1 MLRVAH
7 FSDLHYA
14 GTTLPEV
21 DRCFS
26 FAVDQA
32 IARGVDCAVI
42 SGDATDHAL
51 EVHAPAVAALARALR
66 RLADHCPVLILQG
79 TFSHE
84 PPGALNL
91 FRLLGGRYRVHV
103 ADRLQQVA
111 LDRDGGWR
119 ASDGWR
125 FEGIPPG
132 ARALFS
138 CLPTVNKAVVAAAV
152 GATEAATAVG
162 EQLALLLR
170 ALAAG
175 NEAARAAGVPTL
187 GVSHGTVYGCVTEHG
202 VPMAGFD
209 HEFTTGSLFGAGA
222 QAFLLG
228 HIHKHQ
234 SWQQDGRVIAYAG
247 SIGRL
252 HYGEEGDKG
261 FLLWT
266 VGAASACFEL
276 IATPA
281 RRTVEISFE
290 GRPNLDELE
299 RVARTMDVTG
309 AFVRVRWTV
318 PEEDRHEVD
327 RAAIERLFGTAAEVK
342 LEGRVIPVVRT
353 RAAGISQEASI
364 AAKIAVWARLTEAAP
379 KPLLACLEA
388 LQTHAPE
395 EIAGNIIERATG
407 AQGAIP
413 AAATAANGQTGTIPA
428 QGAGRSASRS
438 LDPQEERETLE
449 VVFAQGGE
457 AHS

>member
-1 MLRVAH
+1 M
-7 FSDLHYA
+7 
-14 GTTLPEV
+14 
-21 DRCFS
+21 
-26 FAVDQA
+26 QA

-42 SGDATDHAL
+42 SGDSTDHAL
-51 EVHAPAVAALARALR
+51 EVHAPAVEALARTVR
-66 RLADHCPVLILQG
+66 RLADHCPVLMLQG

-91 FRLLGGRYRVHV
+91 FRLLGGRFRVHV

-111 LDRDGGWR
+111 LIEDGRWQE
-119 ASDGWR
+119 SQGWR
-125 FEGIPPG
+125 FEQIPPG

-138 CLPTVNKAVVAAAV
+138 CVPTVNKAVVAAAV
-152 GATEAATAVG
+152 GATEAAAAVG
-162 EQLALLLR
+162 EQLTALLR
-170 ALAAG
+170 GFAPS
-175 NEAARAAGVPTL
+175 NEAARAAGVPTI

-234 SWQQDGRVIAYAG
+234 SWEQDGRVIAYAG

-252 HYGEEGDKG
+252 HYGEQGDKG
-261 FLLWT
+261 FLIWD
-266 VGAASACFEL
+266 VEAASARFEL

-281 RRTVEISFE
+281 KRTVEISFDGLPKLE
-290 GRPNLDELE
+290 ELQE
-299 RVARTMDVTG
+299 CARTNDVTG
-309 AFVRVRWTV
+309 AFVRVRWTM

-327 RAAIERLFGTAAEVK
+327 RLAIQGIFGAAAEVK

-364 AAKIAVWARLTEAAP
+364 AAKIAVWARLTEARAE
-379 KPLLACLEA
+379 PLLACLEA
-388 LQTHAPE
+388 LQTRAPE
-395 EIAGNIIERATG
+395 EIAANIMERAIE

-413 AAATAANGQTGTIPA
+413 AAAEADADAVGETIAAAEGLP
-428 QGAGRSASRS
+428 
-438 LDPQEERETLE
+438 L
-449 VVFAQGGE
+449 VVA
-457 AHS
+457 AA